1 MTDPRRSV
9 AKRRPTAHLDGG
21 KIEAAVGPSS
31 EPPVRLTRRGGSG
44 SCLAEIASN
53 LAVVVGL
60 HVASRE
66 LAAGVPD
73 ANRVPSKRRL
83 LQGQREER
91 KPQNVRL
98 SEGKPYWV
106 LVQSA
111 GWADPTDA
119 APANRTCA
127 RQTLKARDETAGV
140 GLATSRPV

>member
-1 MTDPRRSV
+1 VVKSRAAELEGSAPLSRRGPIMTDPRRSV

-83 LQGQREER
+83 LQGQRRREKAAER
-91 KPQNVRL
+91 
-98 SEGKPYWV
+98 
-106 LVQSA
+106 
-111 GWADPTDA
+111 
-119 APANRTCA
+119 PA
-127 RQTLKARDETAGV
+127 V
-140 GLATSRPV
+140 